1 MGAAAPVI
9 EPDLDTTTSTEHDL
23 PYNVFLWNDD
33 VNDMSAV
40 AYILQRTFGFD
51 EDTALQLML
60 TAHEEGKVVVWT
72 GRRDE
77 AVGYAEKLH
86 AYGLQATVGKD
97 A

>member
-1 MGAAAPVI
+1 MGATAPVI
-9 EPDLDTTTSTEHDL
+9 EPDLGVDTTTEQDL

-33 VNDMSAV
+33 INDMSAV
-40 AYILQRTFGFD
+40 AYALQRIFGHS
-51 EDTALQLML
+51 EETAMQLML

-72 GRRDE
+72 GERDK
-77 AVGYAEKLH
+77 AIAYAEQLH